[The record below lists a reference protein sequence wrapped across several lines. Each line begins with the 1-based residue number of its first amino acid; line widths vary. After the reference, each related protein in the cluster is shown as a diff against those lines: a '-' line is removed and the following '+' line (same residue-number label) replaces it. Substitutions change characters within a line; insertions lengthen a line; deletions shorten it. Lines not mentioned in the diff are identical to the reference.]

1 MAKKTGDEGRKMT
14 GVVILLGA
22 FVILLAINVPVAF
35 SMALACIL
43 TLLWQ
48 GTIPVSTVTLKLYS
62 GIDTF
67 PFLAIPLF
75 ILAGGLMEHGGISF
89 RLVRFAK
96 NLVGHIKGGLGF
108 VVVVSEIFFSGISG
122 SSIADASAIG
132 ALLLPSMVKAGY
144 TPPRASAIVAAATG
158 MGMMIPPCL
167 NMVVLGAMTNISIAG
182 LFMGGFLPGFLMA
195 LTLMVIIYFQSSRG
209 TLPGAEGKRAA
220 FKEIIVSFKD
230 SVIPLM
236 MPVIIFG
243 GIFSGIFTATE
254 AASVATVYAFIVSV
268 FVYKEIK
275 GKDLWRIFVDT
286 AVMTGVT
293 CLLVGAA
300 TAFSWILA
308 THQVPQAIGQFIGSI
323 SEGRIVFL
331 IMSIIVFLFF
341 GMILDGLPAILI
353 FFPILFPIAQTLGIH
368 PLHFGVLVIAIV
380 GISIVAPPIGLCL
393 VIICSIAKIKLTD
406 TIRPLIPYTLILI
419 ADLIVIAFWPWLVL
433 ILPALFK
440 L

>member
-1 MAKKTGDEGRKMT
+1 M
-14 GVVILLGA
+14 V
-22 FVILLAINVPVAF
+22 
-35 SMALACIL
+35 LACIL
-43 TLLWQ
+43 ALLWQ
-48 GTIPVSTVTLKLYS
+48 GAIPISTITLKLYS

-75 ILAGGLMEHGGISF
+75 ILAGGFMEQGGISQ
-89 RLVRFAK
+89 RLVQFAR

-132 ALLLPSMVKAGY
+132 SLLLPSMAKAGY
-144 TPPRASAIVAAATG
+144 PPNRAAAIVAAATG

-167 NMVVLGAMTNISIAG
+167 NMVILGAMANISIAG

-195 LTLMVIIYFQSSRG
+195 VTLMVIIYIQSSRG
-209 TLPGAEGKRAA
+209 ILPGAEGTRA
-220 FKEIIVSFKD
+220 SFATILRSFRE

-254 AASVATVYAFIVSV
+254 AASVATVYAFIVS
-268 FVYKEIK
+268 FFIYKEITW
-275 GKDLWRIFVDT
+275 KDMEKILVDT
-286 AVMTGVT
+286 AVLTGVV

-300 TAFSWILA
+300 TGFSWILA
-308 THQVPQAIGQFIGSI
+308 THHVPQTLGSFIASV
-323 SEGRIVFL
+323 SEGRVVFL
-331 IMSIIVFLFF
+331 LLTIAVFLFF

-353 FFPILFPIAQTLGIH
+353 FFPILYPIAQSLGVH
-368 PLHFGVLVIAIV
+368 PLHFGVLVIAVV

-393 VIICSIAKIKLTD
+393 VIICSMAKIKLTD
-406 TIRPLIPYTLILI
+406 AIGPLIPYTLILVV
-419 ADLIVIAFWPWLVL
+419 DLIIIAFWPWL
-433 ILPALFK
+433 ILFLPTLFK

>member
-1 MAKKTGDEGRKMT
+1 VTAL
-14 GVVILLGA
+14 VLLLGG
-22 FVILLAINVPVAF
+22 FIVLLAMNVPVAF
-35 SMALACIL
+35 SMALACIM
-43 TLLWQ
+43 TLFYQ

-75 ILAGGLMEHGGISF
+75 ILAGGLMEQGGISH

-132 ALLLPSMVKAGY
+132 SLLLPSMFQAGY
-144 TPPRASAIVAAATG
+144 APPRACAIVAAATG

-167 NMVVLGAMTNISIAG
+167 NMVVLGAMSNISIAG

-195 LTLMVIIYFQSSRG
+195 LTLMIIIYYQSAKG
-209 TLPGAEGKRAA
+209 VLPAAEGKRAT
-220 FKEIIVSFKD
+220 FKEIVASFKE

-254 AASVATVYAFIVSV
+254 AASVATIYAFIVSV

-275 GKDLWRIFVDT
+275 GREIVRILVDT
-286 AVMTGVT
+286 ALMTGVV

-300 TAFSWILA
+300 TSFSWILA
-308 THQVPQAIGQFIGSI
+308 TYQVPQMLGGFIGSV
-323 SEGRIVFL
+323 SEGKVVFL
-331 IMSIIVFLFF
+331 LLTIAVFFVF

-353 FFPILFPIAQTLGIH
+353 FFPILFPIAQTLSID

-393 VIICSIAKIKLTD
+393 VIICSLAKIKLTD
-406 TIRPLIPYTLILI
+406 TIKPLVPYTLILVI
-419 ADLIVIAFWPWLVL
+419 DLIVMAFWPWLVL
-433 ILPALFK
+433 FLPRVFK

>member
-1 MAKKTGDEGRKMT
+1 MMAI
-14 GVVILLGA
+14 VILLGS
-22 FVILLAINVPVAF
+22 FLLLLAINVPVAF
-35 SMALACIL
+35 SMTLACIL
-43 TLLWQ
+43 TLLSH
-48 GTIPVSTVTLKLYS
+48 GTIPISTVTLKLYS

-75 ILAGGLMEHGGISF
+75 ILAGGLMEHGGISL
-89 RLVRFAK
+89 RLVQFAR

-122 SSIADASAIG
+122 SSVADASAIG
-132 ALLLPSMVKAGY
+132 SLLLPSMIRAGY
-144 TPPRASAIVAAATG
+144 TPPRACAIVAAATG

-195 LTLMVIIYFQSSRG
+195 ITLMVIIYIQSSRG
-209 TLPGAEGKRAA
+209 ILPGAEGKRSP
-220 FKEIIVSFKD
+220 FKEIIASFKD
-230 SVIPLM
+230 SIIPLM

-243 GIFSGIFTATE
+243 GIFAGVFTATE
-254 AASVATVYAFIVSV
+254 AASVATVYAFIISV

-275 GKDLWRIFVDT
+275 GKDLFRIFVDT
-286 AVMTGVT
+286 AVMTGVV

-300 TAFSWILA
+300 TGFSWILA
-308 THQVPQAIGQFIGSI
+308 THQVPQILGKFIGSI
-323 SEGRIVFL
+323 SEGRIIFL
-331 IMSIIVFLFF
+331 LMSIAVFLFF

-353 FFPILFPIAQTLGIH
+353 FFPILFPIAESLGIH

-406 TIRPLIPYTLILI
+406 TIQPLIPYILILI
-419 ADLIVIAFWPWLVL
+419 IDLVVMAFWPWLVL
-433 ILPALFK
+433 ILPTVFK

>member
-1 MAKKTGDEGRKMT
+1 MT
-14 GVVILLGA
+14 ALVLLLGG
-22 FVILLAINVPVAF
+22 FIVLLAINVPVAF

-43 TLLWQ
+43 TLFYQ

-75 ILAGGLMEHGGISF
+75 ILAGGLMEQGGISQ

-132 ALLLPSMVKAGY
+132 SLLLPSMIQAGY
-144 TPPRASAIVAAATG
+144 APPRASAIVAAATG

-167 NMVVLGAMTNISIAG
+167 NMVVLGAMSNISIAG

-195 LTLMVIIYFQSSRG
+195 LTLMIIIYYQSAKG
-209 TLPGAEGKRAA
+209 VLPGAEGKRATVT
-220 FKEIIVSFKD
+220 EILVSFKD

-275 GKDLWRIFVDT
+275 GRDMVRILVDT
-286 AVMTGVT
+286 ALMTGVV

-300 TAFSWILA
+300 TSFSWILA
-308 THQVPQAIGQFIGSI
+308 TYQVPQMLGGFIGSV
-323 SEGRIVFL
+323 SEGKVVFL
-331 IMSIIVFLFF
+331 LLTIAVFFVF

-393 VIICSIAKIKLTD
+393 VIICSLAKIKLTD
-406 TIRPLIPYTLILI
+406 TIKPLIPYTLILVI
-419 ADLIVIAFWPWLVL
+419 DLIVMAFWPWLVL
-433 ILPALFK
+433 FLPRIFK

>member
-1 MAKKTGDEGRKMT
+1 M
-14 GVVILLGA
+14 V
-22 FVILLAINVPVAF
+22 
-35 SMALACIL
+35 LACIL
-43 TLLWQ
+43 ALLWQ
-48 GTIPVSTVTLKLYS
+48 GAIPVSTVTLKLYS

-75 ILAGGLMEHGGISF
+75 ILAGGFMEQGGISQ
-89 RLVRFAK
+89 RLVQFAR

-108 VVVVSEIFFSGISG
+108 VVVVAEIFFSGISG

-132 ALLLPSMVKAGY
+132 SLLLPSMVKAGY
-144 TPPRASAIVAAATG
+144 APPRAAAIVAAATG

-167 NMVVLGAMTNISIAG
+167 NMVVLGAMANISIAG

-195 LTLMVIIYFQSSRG
+195 ATLMVVIYVQSSKG
-209 TLPGAEGKRAA
+209 ILPGAEGTRASLRA
-220 FKEIIVSFKD
+220 ILVSFGE

-243 GIFSGIFTATE
+243 GIFSGVFTATE

-268 FVYKEIK
+268 FIYREIK
-275 GKDLWRIFVDT
+275 WNQMGKILIDT
-286 AVMTGVT
+286 AVLTGTV

-300 TAFSWILA
+300 TGFSWILA
-308 THQVPQAIGQFIGSI
+308 THQVPQALGGFIGSV
-323 SEGRIVFL
+323 SEGRVIFL
-331 IMSIIVFLFF
+331 ILTIVVFLFF

-353 FFPILFPIAQTLGIH
+353 FFPILYPIAQSLGLH
-368 PLHFGVLVIAIV
+368 PLHFGVLVIAVV

-393 VIICSIAKIKLTD
+393 VIICSLAKIKLTD
-406 TIRPLIPYTLILI
+406 TIRPLIPYTLILVG
-419 ADLIVIAFWPWLVL
+419 DLVVIAFWPWL
-433 ILPALFK
+433 ILALPVLFK

>member
-1 MAKKTGDEGRKMT
+1 VGT
-14 GVVILLGA
+14 VLILLGT
-22 FVILLAINVPVAF
+22 FGVFLVINVPVAF
-35 SMALACIL
+35 SMTLACIL
-43 TLLWQ
+43 ALLWQ
-48 GTIPVSTVTLKLYS
+48 GAIPISTVTLKLYS

-75 ILAGGLMEHGGISF
+75 ILAGGFMEQGGISQ
-89 RLVRFAK
+89 RLVQFAK

-108 VVVVSEIFFSGISG
+108 VVVVAEIFFSGISG

-132 ALLLPSMVKAGY
+132 SLLLPSMMKAGY
-144 TPPRASAIVAAATG
+144 APPRAAAIVAAATG

-167 NMVVLGAMTNISIAG
+167 NMVVLGAMANISIAG

-195 LTLMVIIYFQSSRG
+195 ATLMVIIYIQSSKG
-209 TLPGAEGKRAA
+209 ILPGAEGTRAS
-220 FKEIIVSFKD
+220 FREIIASFRD

-243 GIFSGIFTATE
+243 GIFSGVFTATE

-268 FVYKEIK
+268 FIYKEIK
-275 GKDLWRIFVDT
+275 WKHMGKILVDT
-286 AVMTGVT
+286 AVLTGTV

-308 THQVPQAIGQFIGSI
+308 TYQVPQALGNFIGSV
-323 SEGRIVFL
+323 SEGRVIFL
-331 IMSIIVFLFF
+331 ILTIAVFLFF

-353 FFPILFPIAQTLGIH
+353 FFPILYPIAQSLGLH
-368 PLHFGVLVIAIV
+368 PLHFGVLVIAVV
-380 GISIVAPPIGLCL
+380 GIAIVAPPIGLCL
-393 VIICSIAKIKLTD
+393 VIICSLAKIKLTD
-406 TIRPLIPYTLILI
+406 TIRPLIPYTLILVG
-419 ADLIVIAFWPWLVL
+419 DLIVIAFWPWLILV
-433 ILPALFK
+433 LPAFFK

>member
-1 MAKKTGDEGRKMT
+1 MMMGI
-14 GVVILLGA
+14 VILLGS
-22 FVILLAINVPVAF
+22 FVLLLTINVPVAF

-43 TLLWQ
+43 TLFWQ

-75 ILAGGLMEHGGISF
+75 ILAGGLMEHGGISQ

-122 SSIADASAIG
+122 SSVADASAIG
-132 ALLLPSMVKAGY
+132 SLLLPS
-144 TPPRASAIVAAATG
+144 ATG
-158 MGMMIPPCL
+158 MGMMSPPCL
-167 NMVVLGAMTNISIAG
+167 NMVVLGAMSNISIAG
-182 LFMGGFLPGFLMA
+182 LFMGGFLPGFFMA
-195 LTLMVIIYFQSSRG
+195 LTLMVIIYIQSSRG
-209 TLPGAEGKRAA
+209 TLPGAEGARAT
-220 FKEIIVSFKD
+220 FKEIIVSFRD

-243 GIFSGIFTATE
+243 GIFTGIFTATE

-275 GKDLWRIFVDT
+275 ARDLFRILVDT
-286 AVMTGVT
+286 AVMTGVV

-300 TAFSWILA
+300 TGFSWILA
-308 THQVPQAIGQFIGSI
+308 THQVPQILGNFIGSV
-323 SEGRIVFL
+323 SEGKIIFL
-331 IMSIIVFLFF
+331 LLTIGVFLFF

-353 FFPILFPIAQTLGIH
+353 FFPILFPIAQSLDLH
-368 PLHFGVLVIAIV
+368 PLHFGVLVIAVV

-393 VIICSIAKIKLTD
+393 VIICSLAKIKLTD
-406 TIRPLIPYTLILI
+406 TIQPLIPYTLILV

-433 ILPALFK
+433 ILPQIFK

>member
-1 MAKKTGDEGRKMT
+1 MIALLL
-14 GVVILLGA
+14 LLGG
-22 FVILLAINVPVAF
+22 FVVMLAINVPVAF
-35 SMALACIL
+35 SMALACLL
-43 TLLWQ
+43 TLFYQ
-48 GTIPVSTVTLKLYS
+48 GTVPISTVTLKLYS

-75 ILAGGLMEHGGISF
+75 ILAGGLMEQGGISL

-108 VVVVSEIFFSGISG
+108 VVVVAEIFFSGISG

-132 ALLLPSMVKAGY
+132 SLLLPSMMQAGY
-144 TPPRASAIVAAATG
+144 PPPRAAAIVAAATG

-167 NMVVLGAMTNISIAG
+167 NMVVLGAMSNISIAG

-195 LTLMVIIYFQSSRG
+195 LTLMIIIYYQSSKG
-209 TLPGAEGKRAA
+209 VLPAAEGKRAT
-220 FKEIIVSFKD
+220 FKEIVVSFRE

-243 GIFSGIFTATE
+243 GIFSGVFTATE

-268 FVYKEIK
+268 FIYREIK
-275 GKDLWRIFVDT
+275 GKDIVRILVDT
-286 AVMTGVT
+286 ALMTGVV

-300 TAFSWILA
+300 TSFSWILA
-308 THQVPQAIGQFIGSI
+308 TYQVPQMLGSFIGSV
-323 SEGRIVFL
+323 SEGRVVFL
-331 IMSIIVFLFF
+331 LLTIAVFFVF

-353 FFPILFPIAQTLGIH
+353 FFPILFPIAQTLGIN

-393 VIICSIAKIKLTD
+393 VIICSLAKIKLSD
-406 TIRPLIPYTLILI
+406 TIKPLIPYTLILVI
-419 ADLIVIAFWPWLVL
+419 DLIVMAFWPWLVL
-433 ILPALFK
+433 ILPRIFK

>member
-1 MAKKTGDEGRKMT
+1 MT
-14 GVVILLGA
+14 ALVLLLGG
-22 FVILLAINVPVAF
+22 FIVLLAINVPVAF

-43 TLLWQ
+43 TLFYQ

-75 ILAGGLMEHGGISF
+75 ILAGGLMEQGGISQ

-132 ALLLPSMVKAGY
+132 SLLLPSMIQAGY
-144 TPPRASAIVAAATG
+144 APPRASAIVAAATG

-167 NMVVLGAMTNISIAG
+167 NMVVLGAMSNISIAG

-195 LTLMVIIYFQSSRG
+195 LTLMIIIYYQSARG
-209 TLPGAEGKRAA
+209 VLPRAEGKRATVT
-220 FKEIIVSFKD
+220 EILVSFKD

-254 AASVATVYAFIVSV
+254 AASVATIYAFIVSV

-275 GKDLWRIFVDT
+275 GREIVRILVDT
-286 AVMTGVT
+286 ALMTGVV

-300 TAFSWILA
+300 TSFSWILA
-308 THQVPQAIGQFIGSI
+308 TYQVPQMLGGFIGSV
-323 SEGRIVFL
+323 SEGKVVFL
-331 IMSIIVFLFF
+331 LLTIAVFFVF

-353 FFPILFPIAQTLGIH
+353 FFPILFPIAQTLSID

-393 VIICSIAKIKLTD
+393 VIICSLAKIKLTD
-406 TIRPLIPYTLILI
+406 TIKPLIPYTLILVI
-419 ADLIVIAFWPWLVL
+419 DLIVMAFWPWLVL
-433 ILPALFK
+433 FLPRIFK

>member
-1 MAKKTGDEGRKMT
+1 
-14 GVVILLGA
+14 
-22 FVILLAINVPVAF
+22 
-35 SMALACIL
+35 
-43 TLLWQ
+43 
-48 GTIPVSTVTLKLYS
+48 
-62 GIDTF
+62 
-67 PFLAIPLF
+67 
-75 ILAGGLMEHGGISF
+75 
-89 RLVRFAK
+89 
-96 NLVGHIKGGLGF
+96 
-108 VVVVSEIFFSGISG
+108 
-122 SSIADASAIG
+122 
-132 ALLLPSMVKAGY
+132 
-144 TPPRASAIVAAATG
+144 
-158 MGMMIPPCL
+158 
-167 NMVVLGAMTNISIAG
+167 
-182 LFMGGFLPGFLMA
+182 
-195 LTLMVIIYFQSSRG
+195 
-209 TLPGAEGKRAA
+209 
-220 FKEIIVSFKD
+220 
-230 SVIPLM
+230 VIPLM

-254 AASVATVYAFIVSV
+254 AASVATVYAFIISV

-275 GKDLWRIFVDT
+275 GKELFRIFVDT

-300 TAFSWILA
+300 TGFSWILA
-308 THQVPQAIGQFIGSI
+308 THQVPQAIGQFIASI
-323 SEGRIVFL
+323 SEGRVVFL
-331 IMSIIVFLFF
+331 VMSILVFLLF

-433 ILPALFK
+433 ILPAVFK

>member
-1 MAKKTGDEGRKMT
+1 MT
-14 GVVILLGA
+14 AIIILLGS
-22 FVILLAINVPVAF
+22 FVLLLAINVPVAF

-43 TLLWQ
+43 TLFYQ
-48 GTIPVSTVTLKLYS
+48 GTIPVSIVTLKFYS

-75 ILAGGLMEHGGISF
+75 ILAGGLMEHGGISQ
-89 RLVRFAK
+89 RLVRFAR

-122 SSIADASAIG
+122 SSVADASAIG
-132 ALLLPSMVKAGY
+132 SLLLPSMIRAGY

-167 NMVVLGAMTNISIAG
+167 NMVVLGAISNISIAG

-195 LTLMVIIYFQSSRG
+195 LTLMVIIYIQSTKG
-209 TLPGAEGKRAA
+209 ILPGAEGKRAA
-220 FKEIIVSFKD
+220 FKEIIVSFRD
-230 SVIPLM
+230 RTIPLM

-243 GIFSGIFTATE
+243 GIFTGIFTATE
-254 AASVATVYAFIVSV
+254 AASVATVYAFIISV

-275 GKDLWRIFVDT
+275 GRDLFRIFVDT
-286 AVMTGVT
+286 AVMTGVV

-300 TAFSWILA
+300 TSFSWILA
-308 THQVPQAIGQFIGSI
+308 THQVPQVLGNFIGSV
-323 SEGRIVFL
+323 SEGKVIFL
-331 IMSIIVFLFF
+331 LLTIAVFLFF

-353 FFPILFPIAQTLGIH
+353 FFPILFSIAQSLGIH

-393 VIICSIAKIKLTD
+393 VIICSLAKIKLTD
-406 TIRPLIPYTLILI
+406 TIQPLIPYTLILVV
-419 ADLIVIAFWPWLVL
+419 DLIVIAFWPWLVL
-433 ILPALFK
+433 ILPTVFK

>member
-1 MAKKTGDEGRKMT
+1 MT
-14 GVVILLGA
+14 AILILLGS
-22 FVILLAINVPVAF
+22 FILLLAINVPVAF

-43 TLLWQ
+43 TLLYQ
-48 GTIPVSTVTLKLYS
+48 GTVPISTVTLKLYS

-75 ILAGGLMEHGGISF
+75 ILAGGLMEHGGISH
-89 RLVRFAK
+89 RLVRFARS
-96 NLVGHIKGGLGF
+96 LVGHIKGGLGF

-195 LTLMVIIYFQSSRG
+195 MTLMVIIYIQSSRG
-209 TLPGAEGKRAA
+209 ILPGAEGGRAP
-220 FKEIIVSFKD
+220 FREMVVSFRD
-230 SVIPLM
+230 SIIPLM

-254 AASVATVYAFIVSV
+254 AASIATVYAFIVSV

-275 GKDLWRIFVDT
+275 ARDLYRILVET
-286 AVMTGVT
+286 AVMTGAT

-308 THQVPQAIGQFIGSI
+308 THQVPQILGKFIASI
-323 SEGRIVFL
+323 SEGQAVFL
-331 IMSIIVFLFF
+331 LLSIAVFLFF

-353 FFPILFPIAQTLGIH
+353 FFPILFPIAQSLGIH

-419 ADLIVIAFWPWLVL
+419 VDLIVMAFWPWLVL
-433 ILPALFK
+433 ILPTIFK